1 METKEKVNTR
11 KAELLTHDVCPN
23 CWGQQ
28 EYDDQVRIMRKDK
41 QIAVA
46 NGEAHYAFI
55 QQFVKQY
62 LEGFHRV
69 NSVNGKECPTCKTL
83 Y

>member
-28 EYDDQVRIMRKDK
+28 EYDD
-41 QIAVA
+41 
-46 NGEAHYAFI
+46 
-55 QQFVKQY
+55 
-62 LEGFHRV
+62 
-69 NSVNGKECPTCKTL
+69 
-83 Y
+83 